1 MTGKRLR
8 LLLYPKIALMVFG
21 TLIISIIF
29 IIVLSKNYVM
39 DQSIQ
44 NLNETSIIVK
54 NIVQKE
60 GFVISAADSGILHS
74 DLEAITAGSA
84 ARITVILP
92 DGVVAA
98 DTEEDPAVMDNHR
111 NRPEISRAL
120 SGISSSIIRYSDT
133 LKIDMLYYAVPVF
146 DDNNTVISVLRVA
159 MPYNEMRS
167 TYGMITLYILIGSL
181 FFIVLSIFLIIY
193 IDRKIERPL
202 IELSEEAAA
211 YSDLQFENYRNI
223 VSPSIEIQDLAVSLR
238 NMVKLLKTQF
248 SNLQMQKQELQAIL
262 DSMDNAVLVLNAHG
276 VIARTNP
283 AALALF
289 KAANET
295 DLMGKYYMQAA
306 TSKDLNKVLEKMI
319 RKSDLPVSDVS
330 NKLEM
335 EINDRSYQ
343 VYVSVVKPDPDRT
356 LLIVFNDV
364 TKLRHLEQVRK
375 DFVANVSHELKT
387 PITSIKG
394 FTETL
399 LEKDIKPG
407 DAHYKRFLEIINN
420 QTERLQAI
428 ITDLL
433 TLSMLEQDEKPT
445 DFQLAD
451 LQVIVEDSV
460 KICSDRP
467 VFNNRRIV
475 IEGLEP
481 VTIYCNPLLI
491 EQAVINLVDNALKYS
506 EAESIVSIRVKSTE
520 NLIAI
525 SVTDKGFGIPDELI
539 PRIFERFFRVD
550 TGRSRARGGTGL
562 GLSIVRHIA
571 KKHNGSVHV
580 ESVEGSGSTFTL
592 VLPILSEKE

>member
-8 LLLYPKIALMVFG
+8 LLLYPKIALMVLG

-44 NLNETSIIVK
+44 NLNETAIILKNSIPGVGL
-54 NIVQKE
+54 E
-60 GFVISAADSGILHS
+60 LPAADPNSLQS
-74 DLEAITAGSA
+74 KFSAIAAGSHT
-84 ARITVILP
+84 RITVILP
-92 DGVVAA
+92 DGTVAA
-98 DTEEDPAVMDNHR
+98 DSEEDPAVMDNHR

-146 DDNNTVISVLRVA
+146 EDDNTVHSVLRVA

-167 TYGMITLYILIGSL
+167 TYAMIALYVLVGSL

-193 IDRKIERPL
+193 IDRRIERPL

-211 YSDLQFENYRNI
+211 YSDLQFESSRNI
-223 VSPSIEIQDLAVSLR
+223 VSPSIEIQDLTASLR
-238 NMVKLLKTQF
+238 SMVKLLKNQF
-248 SNLQMQKQELQAIL
+248 SNLQIQKQELQAVL

-276 VIARTNP
+276 EIVRTNP
-283 AALALF
+283 AALTLF
-289 KAANET
+289 KVVKEG

-306 TSKDLNKVLEKMI
+306 ISKDLNTVLETLI
-319 RKSDLPVSDVS
+319 RKADLPVSEIS

-335 EINDRSYQ
+335 EIDARSYQ

-364 TKLRHLEQVRK
+364 TQLRHLEQVRK

-407 DAHYKRFLEIINN
+407 DIHYKRFLEIINN

-428 ITDLL
+428 IEDLL
-433 TLSMLEQDEKPT
+433 MLSMLEQDERSSN
-445 DFQLAD
+445 FQSVD
-451 LQVIVEDSV
+451 LKTIVEDSV
-460 KICSDRP
+460 KVCAERP
-467 VFNNRRIV
+467 AFRNRQIILDG
-475 IEGLEP
+475 IEP
-481 VTIYCNPLLI
+481 MTIQCNSLLI

-506 EAESIVSIRVKSTE
+506 EAESIVSITMKRVE

-525 SVTDKGFGIPDELI
+525 SVADKGFGIPEEMI

-550 TGRSRARGGTGL
+550 TGRSRERGGTGL
-562 GLSIVRHIA
+562 GLSIVKHIA
-571 KKHNGSVHV
+571 IKHNGSVHV
-580 ESVEGSGSTFTL
+580 ESTEGRGSTFTL
-592 VLPILSEKE
+592 VLPLLSGNE